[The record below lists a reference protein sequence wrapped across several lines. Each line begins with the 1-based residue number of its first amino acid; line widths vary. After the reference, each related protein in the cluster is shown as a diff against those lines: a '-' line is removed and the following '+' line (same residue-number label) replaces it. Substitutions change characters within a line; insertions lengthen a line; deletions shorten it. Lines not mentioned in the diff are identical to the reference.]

1 VIQLERLSKILI
13 ILLIIVV
20 AGTGFGFFYVTTIGF
35 PIQKADIYIPTV
47 SEDNASAY
55 KASCTELNISR
66 VFENQQSLIGT
77 KVKVKGELLKK
88 RENFDNTTLLQLK
101 IPDLYP
107 YPYIIVTYSSKIP
120 YNEGDHLEVYGEYG
134 YPTAIGNETPPK
146 TVPSIK
152 GAYIEKV

>member
-1 VIQLERLSKILI
+1 
-13 ILLIIVV
+13 VV
-20 AGTGFGFFYVTTIGF
+20 AGAGFVFFYVTTIGI
-35 PIQKADIYIPTV
+35 PIHKADIFIPTV

-66 VFENQQSLIGT
+66 VFEDQQSLVGA

-88 RENFDNTTLLQLK
+88 RENFDGTALIQLK
-101 IPDLYP
+101 VPDLYP
-107 YPYIIVTYSSKIP
+107 YPYIVVTYSSKIP
-120 YNEGDHLEVYGEYG
+120 YNEGDRLEVYGVYD
-134 YPTAIGNETPPK
+134 YPILIGDETPRT